1 MAIRPDYD
9 IGTVTLTSGSSDFT
23 TAGSALQTAAV
34 QAGDAIIAPSGHVL
48 IIASIT
54 GQNSGTLFLPCPP
67 DAAGTGLPLRIR
79 FQPDGSRY
87 QGAVRNLI
95 DLLSSGNLE
104 AFAALVGADGMVPIF
119 TGPGTLDLADPT
131 TFGIPDPNGSLAT
144 LAGTTP
150 NEDEIVSFDAEGKL
164 EFRSKDS
171 AFPHGLT
178 VGTSL
183 HVEAEGS
190 AEIDFGVK
198 GYGTGPVIH
207 GYCAWGTKAAPL
219 SLGAG
224 AMALGI
230 GSRPFTG
237 TDWAEHSTAA
247 FHFITREQIT
257 ATNQGTSLRMLVTPL
272 GSDWSKRKE
281 ALRLESDGD
290 AVGVRIRGNFNG
302 SVANRTYFQSI
313 DAAGLNTT
321 LAALPA
327 ANDPNANGALAGFA
341 SVTPE
346 NSAFL
351 MLQSYTTKVSLIS
364 GRTGTADY
372 TPLLVNVGGA
382 DRAKVSTDGR
392 IFINSDD
399 ILPSYSSLN
408 YLNIRATPGSIS
420 PLRLETNNASGTLAM
435 FVTNAGLAGSIFSS
449 GTSTT
454 YSQTSDRQLKI
465 DDGELSEDAALAIL
479 ERLYFH
485 LFRWKFDNSDDIG
498 VFAQELYEV
507 YPKAVVV
514 GHGEPDD
521 TDYTPWGVDYS
532 KLIPVLGRCLQS
544 VNRRLR
550 NVEEKLNKAA

>member
-1 MAIRPDYD
+1 MATLSDYMSGT
-9 IGTVTLTSGSSDFT
+9 ISLANGSVTVTGT
-23 TAGSALQTAAV
+23 
-34 QAGDAIIAPSGHVL
+34 
-48 IIASIT
+48 
-54 GQNSGTLFLPCPP
+54 GTLFEVTRFREGDTLQIQNLTAVIASVDSDTQLTLAEPW
-67 DAAGTGLPLRIR
+67 TGIDIVDGPYRARQLG
-79 FQPDGSRY
+79 DGSRVST
-87 QGAVRNLI
+87 QAATIIELLGNGVLMNLTELGVEEGKVPVGGPTGEYELKPYI
-95 DLLSSGNLE
+95 DDE
-104 AFAALVGADGMVPIF
+104 
-119 TGPGTLDLADPT
+119 T
-131 TFGIPDPNGSLAT
+131 GSLT
-144 LAGTTP
+144 YLAKFTP
-150 NEDEIVSFDAEGKL
+150 NEDEILSFDADGKP
-164 EFRSKDS
+164 EYRDKDN

-178 VGTSL
+178 VGTIL

-257 ATNQGTSLRMLVTPL
+257 PTNQGTSLRMLVTPI

-281 ALRLESDGD
+281 VLRLESDGE
-290 AVGVRIRGNFNG
+290 AVGSRIRGNFNG
-302 SVANRTYFQSI
+302 TISNRTYFQSI
-313 DAAGLNTT
+313 DTAALNTT
-321 LAALPA
+321 VAVLPA
-327 ANDPNANGALAGFA
+327 ANDVNANGALAAFA
-341 SVTPE
+341 AVTPE
-346 NSAFL
+346 NAAFL
-351 MLQSYTTKVSLIS
+351 MLQAYTTKVSLIS

-372 TPLLVNVGGA
+372 APLLVNVGGL

-435 FVTNAGLAGSIFSS
+435 FVTNAGLAGSIFAS

-454 YSQTSDRQLKI
+454 YSQTSDQQLKI
-465 DDGELSEDAALAIL
+465 DDGELSEDAALAVL
-479 ERLYFH
+479 EQLYFH
-485 LFRWKFDNSDDIG
+485 LFRWKFDDSDDIG
-498 VFAQELYEV
+498 VFAQELYDV

-514 GHGEPDD
+514 GHGEPGDA
-521 TDYTPWGVDYS
+521 DYTPWGVDYS
-532 KLIPVLGRCLQS
+532 KLVPVLGRCLQS

-550 NVEEKLNKAA
+550 DVEGKLNKAA